1 VVFGDRGGLVE
12 VSDAGAGFLHSR
24 RAVYESDRERLGL
37 SACNERFGPP
47 MVPFF
52 RPMVVPDGGGHW
64 YLADDFAFC
73 QRVRSCGFTIM
84 ADTSFRLKH
93 LGPYAFTWEDAEGER
108 ERFARFTDHIEDWTG
123 AWILTGALRLPPS
136 ACGDL
141 TSPE

>member
-1 VVFGDRGGLVE
+1 VVFGDGGGLVE
-12 VSDAGAGFLHSR
+12 VSYAGAGFLHAR
-24 RAVYESDRERLGL
+24 RAVYEAVRERLGL
-37 SACNERFGPP
+37 SACDERFGPP

-52 RPMVVPDGGGHW
+52 HSMVVPDGGGDW
-64 YLADDFAFC
+64 DLAQDFAFC
-73 QRVRSCGFTIM
+73 QRVRSCGFKIM

-93 LGPYAFTWEDAEGER
+93 FGPYAFTWEDAGGEC
-108 ERFARFTDHIEDWTG
+108 ERFARFTYHIEDWTA